1 MAKKVIKLPIIR
13 MATELNVDRFTIVKL
28 QNALCE
34 EFTYKMPGRTKE
46 KITIS
51 DIDEVINLKTYSCK
65 IAKSLNKNN
74 EETFCS
80 INFILKGEKCYLNI
94 PLSTYHR
101 ILG

>member
-1 MAKKVIKLPIIR
+1 MVKKVIKLPIIK
-13 MATELNVDRFTIVKL
+13 MVTELNVNHSSIVKL
-28 QNALCE
+28 HNALCE
-34 EFTYKMPGRTKE
+34 EFIYKMPGRSKQ
-46 KITIS
+46 KITIF

-80 INFILKGEKCYLNI
+80 INFILKGENCYLNI
-94 PLSTYHR
+94 PLSTYNR

>member
-1 MAKKVIKLPIIR
+1 MVKKVIKLPTIK
-13 MATELNVDRFTIVKL
+13 MVTELTLDRCNLVRL
-28 QNALCE
+28 QNTLCE
-34 EFTYKMPGRTKE
+34 EFIYKKPGRFKQ

>member
-1 MAKKVIKLPIIR
+1 MV
-13 MATELNVDRFTIVKL
+13 TELNVNHSSIVKL
-28 QNALCE
+28 HNTLCE
-34 EFTYKMPGRTKE
+34 EFIYKMPGRSKQ

-65 IAKSLNKNN
+65 IARSLNKNN

-94 PLSTYHR
+94 PLSTYRR

>member
-1 MAKKVIKLPIIR
+1 MVKKVIKLPIVK
-13 MATELNVDRFTIVKL
+13 METELNVDRSSIVKL

-34 EFTYKMPGRTKE
+34 EFTYKKPGRNKK
-46 KITIS
+46 KINIF
-51 DIDEVINLKTYSCK
+51 DIDDVINLKTYSCK

-80 INFILKGEKCYLNI
+80 INYILKGENCYLNI
-94 PLSTYHR
+94 PLSTYRR